1 MICKS
6 HIKVQFHNELWP
18 IRSNYCINRWARFC
32 VSISSS
38 DAAGSCLGKLICQ
51 STGELKPAWRRG
63 GRNTLS
69 RSPLST
75 ATHGCTLNQASVQT
89 GPIITV
95 IAEEQLPC
103 ASLSPASS
111 GKQYT
116 IWMVEMTRFSYRGQR
131 RLLFC
136 QTGPL
141 SQQLTT
147 VEGLG
152 SVSQLL
158 HPADSPIPR
167 YCQNSPKMLPEF
179 WGSALKDLK
188 EERHQ
193 TANSMWN
200 ILGFLAV

>member
-32 VSISSS
+32 VSISSC
-38 DAAGSCLGKLICQ
+38 DAAKSCLGKLIWQ
-51 STGELKPAWRRG
+51 STGELKPGRRRG

-75 ATHGCTLNQASVQT
+75 ATHSCTLNQASVQT

-103 ASLSPASS
+103 ASPSPASS

-116 IWMVEMTRFSYRGQR
+116 IWMVEITRFSYRGQR
-131 RLLFC
+131 QLLLC

-147 VEGLG
+147 AQGLG
-152 SVSQLL
+152 SVSRLL
-158 HPADSPIPR
+158 HPAPSIHT
-167 YCQNSPKMLPEF
+167 QVLPKQPQDVAWVLT
-179 WGSALKDLK
+179 KY
-188 EERHQ
+188 
-193 TANSMWN
+193 T
-200 ILGFLAV
+200 